1 MFKGEVKN
9 MIKWLLKMKLK
20 KLGYEW
26 IQISEYA
33 LLDYRH
39 HVKNNKSE
47 DTWTLERK
55 LNRNFY
61 MAEVDSSHDESDG
74 YIYKK
79 FGALTI
85 IYNKEQKVIVGITNH
100 RGNEY
105 VTEVDKELKNKLNK
119 IYGLA

>member
-1 MFKGEVKN
+1 ML
-9 MIKWLLKMKLK
+9 KWLLKRKLD
-20 KLGYEW
+20 KLGYRW
-26 IQISEYA
+26 IPISEYA

-39 HVKNNKSE
+39 HVKGNSNE

-55 LNRNFY
+55 LNRNFQ
-61 MAEVDSSHDESDG
+61 MASIIKEEGNLIHKS
-74 YIYKK
+74 

-85 IYNKEQKVIVGITNH
+85 IYDVSKNMIVGITNH

-119 IYGLA
+119 IYGLK